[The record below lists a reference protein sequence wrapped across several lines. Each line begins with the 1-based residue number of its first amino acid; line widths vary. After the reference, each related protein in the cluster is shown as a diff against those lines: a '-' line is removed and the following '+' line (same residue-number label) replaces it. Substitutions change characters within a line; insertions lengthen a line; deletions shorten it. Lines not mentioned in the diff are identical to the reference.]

1 MRDSFNHIIA
11 IIAFSLSIFAPS
23 ADAQSNSKGKD
34 SSVVV
39 GILKEADATG
49 KNLKVLQAGEGLRE
63 LHIDSKS
70 KVYFVGIVDKDSRT
84 ATIGYGVK
92 ASCDKEGRIRTI
104 SFTPPI
110 PEPKPLGEERLAMSP
125 TGLFKLVDTDKN
137 GLVGYGEFS
146 RSVYHSPKHGPDH
159 FRTADS
165 DGDGGLSSTEFLNA
179 LEKVSW
185 WILSRKTP
193 DVWFREAD
201 NNGDDTLSMKEFGHI
216 CTSGNH
222 IDNVFKRADLDDS
235 GDLSLR
241 ETTTY
246 IRSITHGKQNN
257 RKSRQRKDKATTQSA
272 S

>member
-1 MRDSFNHIIA
+1 MSMSTRLMTSMNRWLRVICLRQFV
-11 IIAFSLSIFAPS
+11 SL
-23 ADAQSNSKGKD
+23 
-34 SSVVV
+34 
-39 GILKEADATG
+39 ATM
-49 KNLKVLQAGEGLRE
+49 VAAAAT
-63 LHIDSKS
+63 
-70 KVYFVGIVDKDSRT
+70 T
-84 ATIGYGVK
+84 AT
-92 ASCDKEGRIRTI
+92 ANDND
-104 SFTPPI
+104 
-110 PEPKPLGEERLAMSP
+110 
-125 TGLFKLVDTDKN
+125 DTDDGN
-137 GLVGYGEFS
+137 N
-146 RSVYHSPKHGPDH
+146 
-159 FRTADS
+159 DS

-222 IDNVFKRADLDDS
+222 INNVFKRADLDDS

-257 RKSRQRKDKATTQSA
+257 RKSRQRKDQATTQSA